1 MDQFE
6 VQLSKVSIMT
16 LYNVGL
22 SLICFLVYV
31 HMFHSQQHMFAWQ
44 TSAILSKSKGYD
56 CSYLL

>member
-6 VQLSKVSIMT
+6 VQSKVSTMT

-22 SLICFLVYV
+22 SVICFLVCVY
-31 HMFHSQQHMFAWQ
+31 MFHSQQHVSAWQ
-44 TSAILSKSKGYD
+44 TSAIISKSKGND